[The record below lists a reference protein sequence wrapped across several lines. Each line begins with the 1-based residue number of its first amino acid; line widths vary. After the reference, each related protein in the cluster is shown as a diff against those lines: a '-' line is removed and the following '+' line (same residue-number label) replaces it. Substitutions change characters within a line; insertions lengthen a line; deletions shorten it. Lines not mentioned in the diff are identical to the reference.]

1 MRTELITNAELDA
14 PLNELAALRGL
25 EPDKLLHFLAMKW
38 TVKGLGEELAHERYY
53 ARMNGAKR
61 KAFDCE
67 AEAARQRKAYTPID
81 WGAVDRPAPT
91 RYAPI
96 EWPTSA
102 TAQGDV

>member
-1 MRTELITNAELDA
+1 MKTELITGAGLDA
-14 PLNELAALRGL
+14 QLNELATLRGL
-25 EPDKLLHFLAMKW
+25 EPDKLLHFLAMKG
-38 TVKGLGEELAHERYY
+38 TAQEIGTQLARARYH